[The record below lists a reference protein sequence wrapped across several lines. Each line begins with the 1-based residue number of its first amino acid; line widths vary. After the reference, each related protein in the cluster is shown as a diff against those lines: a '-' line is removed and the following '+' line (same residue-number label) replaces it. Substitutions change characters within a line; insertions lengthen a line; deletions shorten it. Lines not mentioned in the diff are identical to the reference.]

1 MKKLITILCLVF
13 FGSYSYGVECSPNLE
28 EKRGII
34 FKKGT
39 QIPFSG
45 LLECIDQEGNF
56 TFRESYKNGRVNG
69 ISELYWSN
77 GKLMSRE
84 FYKDGVEDGL
94 SETFNEEGNL
104 LTRGYMKNGKEVGV
118 WYIMGQKIEY

>member
-1 MKKLITILCLVF
+1 M
-13 FGSYSYGVECSPNLE
+13 
-28 EKRGII
+28 
-34 FKKGT
+34 
-39 QIPFSG
+39 
-45 LLECIDQEGNF
+45 
-56 TFRESYKNGRVNG
+56 NG

-118 WYIMGQKIEY
+118 WYIMGQKIVY